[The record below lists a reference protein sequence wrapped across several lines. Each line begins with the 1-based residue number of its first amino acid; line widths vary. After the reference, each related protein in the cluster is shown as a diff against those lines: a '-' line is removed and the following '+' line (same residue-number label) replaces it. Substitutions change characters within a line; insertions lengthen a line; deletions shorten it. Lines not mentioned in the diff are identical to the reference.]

1 MPTRLGKPAPRAPY
15 TILVADDQPA
25 MGPLAADVLEP
36 AGYVVLHTTDPREAI
51 RLARQRP
58 ADIDLLLVDV
68 KMPLMGGIELARR
81 ILVLRPKMKVILMS
95 GNKITGVN
103 ETDWPFLEKPFGIDT
118 LTQMVASA
126 LGGPSPDLK
135 QLIR

>member
-1 MPTRLGKPAPRAPY
+1 MTKTLDAATYWKVRA
-15 TILVADDQPA
+15 LCS
-25 MGPLAADVLEP
+25 
-36 AGYVVLHTTDPREAI
+36 EAI

-68 KMPLMGGIELARR
+68 KMPVMGGIELARR

-103 ETDWPFLEKPFGIDT
+103 ETDWPFLEKPFDIDT
-118 LTQMVASA
+118 LTRMVASA
-126 LGGPSPDLK
+126 LGGPSPD
-135 QLIR
+135 

>member
-1 MPTRLGKPAPRAPY
+1 MLPDSITKPY
-15 TILVADDQPA
+15 TILVADDEPT

-103 ETDWPFLEKPFGIDT
+103 ETDWSFLEKPFGIDT

-135 QLIR
+135 HLMR

>member
-1 MPTRLGKPAPRAPY
+1 MLTRFGMPAQRAPY
-15 TILVADDQPA
+15 TILVADDEAA
-25 MGPLAADVLEP
+25 MGPLLADVLEP

-51 RLARQRP
+51 LLARQRP

-68 KMPLMGGIELARR
+68 KMPVMGGIELARR

-103 ETDWPFLEKPFGIDT
+103 EADWPFLGKPFGIDT
-118 LTQMVASA
+118 LTQMVATA
-126 LGGPSPDLK
+126 LGGPSPA
-135 QLIR
+135 

>member
-1 MPTRLGKPAPRAPY
+1 M
-15 TILVADDQPA
+15 
-25 MGPLAADVLEP
+25 
-36 AGYVVLHTTDPREAI
+36 LHTTDPREAI

-68 KMPLMGGIELARR
+68 KMPVMGGIELARR

-103 ETDWPFLEKPFGIDT
+103 ETDWPFLEKPFGIGT
-118 LTQMVASA
+118 LTRMVAASA
-126 LGGPSPDLK
+126 LGGPSPD
-135 QLIR
+135 